1 MFTGIVEEV
10 GAIKN
15 IKRGQHSAV
24 LTIHAKTVLE
34 ETRIGDSIAVNGICL
49 TVTQLFP
56 DGFSADVMHETL
68 NRSSLAGLTAGSVVN
83 LERAMPADGR
93 FGGHIV
99 AGHVDGVGH
108 IANIRKDD
116 TAVWYTVLAGPEILR
131 YVVEKG
137 SITGMIGPNGAGK
150 STTFN
155 MICGYYPPTEGK
167 IFYNGEDITNKKA
180 YEYTNM
186 KIARTFQI
194 MKPLKNLSVLDN
206 VTAAAYF
213 GHAGAKSEKEAKERA
228 MEVLHFT
235 GLYEKRH
242 VISKDMGTPDQKR
255 LEMAR
260 ALATKPEVL
269 FLDENMAGLNPAE
282 TEEAIQLIR
291 KINESGVTIL
301 LIEHHMDLVMGIAD
315 RIYVLDFGKLIAQ
328 GTPEEIQNNER
339 VIDAYLGVADD
350 AED

>member
-1 MFTGIVEEV
+1 MVFRKMCIRDRF
-10 GAIKN
+10 K
-15 IKRGQHSAV
+15 
-24 LTIHAKTVLE
+24 
-34 ETRIGDSIAVNGICL
+34 
-49 TVTQLFP
+49 
-56 DGFSADVMHETL
+56 
-68 NRSSLAGLTAGSVVN
+68 GLTAVHDVS
-83 LERAMPADGR
+83 
-93 FGGHIV
+93 FS
-99 AGHVDGVGH
+99 
-108 IANIRKDD
+108 
-116 TAVWYTVLAGPEILR
+116 
-131 YVVEKG
+131 VEKG

-242 VISKDMGTPDQKR
+242 VISKDMG
-255 LEMAR
+255 LS
-260 ALATKPEVL
+260 
-269 FLDENMAGLNPAE
+269 
-282 TEEAIQLIR
+282 LIH
-291 KINESGVTIL
+291 I
-301 LIEHHMDLVMGIAD
+301 
-315 RIYVLDFGKLIAQ
+315 
-328 GTPEEIQNNER
+328 
-339 VIDAYLGVADD
+339 
-350 AED
+350 

>member
-1 MFTGIVEEV
+1 MAEKPIIEV
-10 GAIKN
+10 QGLT
-15 IKRGQHSAV
+15 KRF
-24 LTIHAKTVLE
+24 K
-34 ETRIGDSIAVNGICL
+34 
-49 TVTQLFP
+49 
-56 DGFSADVMHETL
+56 
-68 NRSSLAGLTAGSVVN
+68 GLTAVHDVS
-83 LERAMPADGR
+83 
-93 FGGHIV
+93 FS
-99 AGHVDGVGH
+99 
-108 IANIRKDD
+108 
-116 TAVWYTVLAGPEILR
+116 
-131 YVVEKG
+131 VEKG

-242 VISKDMGTPDQKR
+242 V
-255 LEMAR
+255 MAR

-301 LIEHHMDLVMGIAD
+301 LIEHIMKAVVSLCEKVIVLHHGEKIAE
-315 RIYVLDFGKLIAQ
+315 
-328 GTPEEIQNNER
+328 GTPEQVMNDPYVME
-339 VIDAYLGVADD
+339 VYLGTKKEGAS
-350 AED
+350 A

>member
-1 MFTGIVEEV
+1 MAEKPIIEV
-10 GAIKN
+10 QGLT
-15 IKRGQHSAV
+15 KRF
-24 LTIHAKTVLE
+24 K
-34 ETRIGDSIAVNGICL
+34 
-49 TVTQLFP
+49 
-56 DGFSADVMHETL
+56 
-68 NRSSLAGLTAGSVVN
+68 GLTAVHDVS
-83 LERAMPADGR
+83 
-93 FGGHIV
+93 FS
-99 AGHVDGVGH
+99 
-108 IANIRKDD
+108 
-116 TAVWYTVLAGPEILR
+116 
-131 YVVEKG
+131 VEKG

-269 FLDENMAGLNPAE
+269 FLDFLLLDEPAAGMNPQE
-282 TEEAIQLIR
+282 STELMRFIR
-291 KINESGVTIL
+291 HIRDEFDLTIL
-301 LIEHHMDLVMGIAD
+301 LIEHIMKAVVSLCEKVIVLHHGEKIAE
-315 RIYVLDFGKLIAQ
+315 
-328 GTPEEIQNNER
+328 GTPEQVMNDPYVME
-339 VIDAYLGVADD
+339 VYLGTKKEGAS
-350 AED
+350 A

>member
-1 MFTGIVEEV
+1 MALLEAKNLGISFGGLRAVDDF
-10 GAIKN
+10 N
-15 IKRGQHSAV
+15 IK
-24 LTIHAKTVLE
+24 I
-34 ETRIGDSIAVNGICL
+34 
-49 TVTQLFP
+49 
-56 DGFSADVMHETL
+56 
-68 NRSSLAGLTAGSVVN
+68 
-83 LERAMPADGR
+83 
-93 FGGHIV
+93 
-99 AGHVDGVGH
+99 
-108 IANIRKDD
+108 
-116 TAVWYTVLAGPEILR
+116 
-131 YVVEKG
+131 EKG
-137 SITGMIGPNGAGK
+137 SLYGLIGPNGAGK
-150 STTFN
+150 TTVFN
-155 MICGYYPPTEGK
+155 MVSGVYRPTEGRV
-167 IFYNGEDITNKKA
+167 FYKGKDITFLPSHA
-180 YEYTNM
+180 YS
-186 KIARTFQI
+186 KLGIGRTFQI

-301 LIEHHMDLVMGIAD
+301 LIEHIMKAVVSLCEKVIVLHHGEKIAE
-315 RIYVLDFGKLIAQ
+315 
-328 GTPEEIQNNER
+328 GTPEQVMNDPYVME
-339 VIDAYLGVADD
+339 VYLGTKKEGAS
-350 AED
+350 A

>member
-1 MFTGIVEEV
+1 MAEKPIIEV
-10 GAIKN
+10 QGLT
-15 IKRGQHSAV
+15 KRF
-24 LTIHAKTVLE
+24 K
-34 ETRIGDSIAVNGICL
+34 
-49 TVTQLFP
+49 
-56 DGFSADVMHETL
+56 
-68 NRSSLAGLTAGSVVN
+68 GLTAVHDVS
-83 LERAMPADGR
+83 
-93 FGGHIV
+93 FS
-99 AGHVDGVGH
+99 
-108 IANIRKDD
+108 
-116 TAVWYTVLAGPEILR
+116 
-131 YVVEKG
+131 VEKG

-301 LIEHHMDLVMGIAD
+301 LIEHEYQDSLSHQKAHDWQ
-315 RIYVLDFGKLIAQ
+315 VLAIHPIPHLW
-328 GTPEEIQNNER
+328 R
-339 VIDAYLGVADD
+339 
-350 AED
+350 